1 MSVLTGQIS
10 ALGPLVQFKAM
21 QSRQRVEALK
31 KAGIPF
37 SSPSVGLGL
46 LDTGASCSALDRGLI
61 AGLGLDFRGI
71 THIHTPS
78 TGPAFQACNQ
88 FDACII
94 LGETQPQPL
103 MVTLPVIESDFATQ
117 GFHALIGRDV
127 LRHCVFTFEGPN
139 GSFRL
144 EF

>member
-1 MSVLTGQIS
+1 MSVLSDRIS
-10 ALGPLVQFKAM
+10 ALGPLVPFKAM

-37 SSPSVGLGL
+37 SSPCVGLGL

-61 AGLGLDFRGI
+61 VSLGLDFRGI
-71 THIHTPS
+71 TYIHTPS

-88 FDACII
+88 YDACIV
-94 LGETQPQPL
+94 LGETQTHPL
-103 MVTLPVIESDFATQ
+103 MVTIPVIESDFSTQ
-117 GFHALIGRDV
+117 GFQALIGRDV
-127 LRHCVFTFEGPN
+127 LRHCVFTFEGPK
-139 GSFRL
+139 GCFRL